1 MKRILLGFILS
12 TISSAVAGPDA
23 LLVTR
28 EKILENGQVVV
39 YTGVKRIPVGGVG
52 LLEQITQG
60 LKREAQPARWVKDK
74 TKGWIAIE
82 RPGYYFDLA
91 AAKRAYLDALD
102 SGRAEFRLPVTYIGQ
117 FPTADDFYRLGI
129 RELLSE
135 GQTNFYGSI
144 HSRIHNIRLTTSRF
158 EGVIIEPGETFS
170 FLKTVGEISLRT
182 GFQEAFVIIGDK
194 TETGV
199 GGGVCQVSST
209 LFRAAYFA
217 GLPIVERRHHS
228 YQVGYYRPTGLDATV
243 YAPTQD
249 FRFKNDTP
257 GHLLILTEIRGYNL
271 IFRLFGTKDR
281 NVEWEGP
288 FISNRVAAP
297 PSRYIVDSSLRPG
310 RRRQI
315 DFAAQGARVTVQRT
329 IRFDD
334 GRTVN
339 DTLVSNYRP
348 WGAIYLVGPTPPP
361 PQPKPQEAVP
371 TPTQPAVPA
380 PAAQPQNPAIP
391 VYNPVPPQPPS
402 SP

>member
-1 MKRILLGFILS
+1 M
-12 TISSAVAGPDA
+12 ISSAVAGPDA

-28 EKILENGQVVV
+28 EKILENGKVVV
-39 YTGVKRIPVGGVG
+39 YSGVKRVPVGGVG
-52 LLEQITQG
+52 LLEQIIQG
-60 LKREAQPARWVKDK
+60 LKRPAQPARWVKDK

-102 SGRAEFRLPVTYIGQ
+102 AGKSEFRLPVTYIGQ
-117 FPTADDFYRLGI
+117 FPTADDFYNLGI

-144 HSRIHNIRLTTSRF
+144 PSRIHNIHLTTSRF
-158 EGVIIEPGETFS
+158 EGVIIEPGEIFS

-243 YAPTQD
+243 YSPTQD

-271 IFRLFGTKDR
+271 IFRLFGTRDR
-281 NVEWEGP
+281 SVEWRGP

-297 PSRYIVDSSLRPG
+297 PPRYIVDPSLRPG

-315 DFAAQGARVTVQRT
+315 DFAQGARVAVQRT

-361 PQPKPQEAVP
+361 PPPKPEEVVP
-371 TPTQPAVPA
+371 TPLPPTPA
-380 PAAQPQNPAIP
+380 PTAQPQDPAIP
-391 VYNPVPPQPPS
+391 VYNPLPPQ
-402 SP
+402 SPASP